1 MRKGSRYVIIK
12 INKTQRKR
20 AREKRRTKQPPDR
33 QKTIKIAIINLSLL
47 VIILNVNEWNAPI
60 KGQRLVKL
68 IF

>member
-47 VIILNVNEWNAPI
+47 VIILNVNE
-60 KGQRLVKL
+60 
-68 IF
+68 